1 MESSSVI
8 VAARESGEELPR
20 SGAML
25 ANFTLAVAGAVC
37 FSALVYFLYHYAWI
51 KERQFSSNLG
61 PIVYYGLPA
70 ILTVGFLISLRL
82 RLTYRINV
90 ALICAAVMS
99 SLYAGEIALRAF
111 EYVSLRRASSRP
123 AGFDHRNKLEVIAD
137 LRRSGADPVLALHP
151 PIFIS
156 KLPDGTPTWGM
167 NPTRNGYFPLGGIAN
182 KITVH
187 CNESGQYSIYKSD
200 EHGFNNPTGIWDRN
214 RIDIAAVGDSFAN
227 GACVPADKNFLA
239 LIRKHYPG
247 TLNLGIRGFGPLS
260 ELAVLKEYLSP
271 VKPKV
276 VLWFYFEN
284 DLTDLDVEKRN
295 PILMAYLQTGF
306 TQGLVHVQKEIDQA
320 LTEFIKKEETEYLAR
335 RQVSQE
341 QGLQRTIGQLIGVM
355 QLGALRQRLGIVYGR
370 QTGEA
375 ATDFE
380 PPLPDT
386 ALFQTILADAQGTVG
401 AWGGKLY
408 FVFLPEWE
416 RYGQPGTAHRHRD
429 PVLKI
434 TRDLHIPLI
443 DLHPV
448 FEATGDPLSL
458 FPFRRFGHYNE
469 RGNQLV
475 AETVLTS
482 ILQTPS
488 STP

>member
-1 MESSSVI
+1 
-8 VAARESGEELPR
+8 
-20 SGAML
+20 
-25 ANFTLAVAGAVC
+25 
-37 FSALVYFLYHYAWI
+37 
-51 KERQFSSNLG
+51 
-61 PIVYYGLPA
+61 
-70 ILTVGFLISLRL
+70 
-82 RLTYRINV
+82 
-90 ALICAAVMS
+90 
-99 SLYAGEIALRAF
+99 
-111 EYVSLRRASSRP
+111 
-123 AGFDHRNKLEVIAD
+123 
-137 LRRSGADPVLALHP
+137 
-151 PIFIS
+151 
-156 KLPDGTPTWGM
+156 
-167 NPTRNGYFPLGGIAN
+167 
-182 KITVH
+182 
-187 CNESGQYSIYKSD
+187 
-200 EHGFNNPTGIWDRN
+200 
-214 RIDIAAVGDSFAN
+214 
-227 GACVPADKNFLA
+227 
-239 LIRKHYPG
+239 
-247 TLNLGIRGFGPLS
+247 
-260 ELAVLKEYLSP
+260 